1 MNIYKCAY
9 ILTGEG
15 RGNRKYDGEKKHK
28 QIKQVVQLERQVSQS
43 AYNLCQR
50 LISGINQK

>member
-1 MNIYKCAY
+1 MTTYKCAY
-9 ILTGEG
+9 FDRRWKGETGNMTE
-15 RGNRKYDGEKKHK
+15 RKKHK
-28 QIKQVVQLERQVSQS
+28 QMKQVVQLERQVSQS